1 MKKNFLYLFTVLCT
15 LSFFTACGDD
25 DDPTPTP
32 TPDPDPTPEQPTV
45 LDVNADYSAETLVLT
60 YSDSPLL
67 GKVVTFKTEDGKT
80 ATITMAGTFDMN
92 IIGGL
97 LPKAESILPA
107 MAPGVI
113 PGEVSTT
120 LSNVPLTLSGE
131 KYTFEGTD
139 SSNGR
144 EVKYSGEVTKGK
156 LTMAIK
162 ATLSKNDLVGAWNL
176 APIIPGETAGS
187 ANLSQPFHIV
197 WDAGDA
203 TIDMSAMGLG
213 KLPVSAVATI
223 GGGLVSPMVA
233 GVLQSITYQEDGNI
247 VASYKK
253 SAAATDWE
261 TSPINLAQYY
271 VKDGNMYVLLNIDQI
286 MATVAANGTKAG
298 MADIIGIITPLIPY
312 LSQGV
317 PLAYNVADGEATI
330 SAEKDLI
337 LQLLGLLTNETV
349 AGMITGL
356 IPADQQP
363 LVQGIMTQLPGILEK
378 TEDVSTSLVLVK

>member
-25 DDPTPTP
+25 DDPTPNP
-32 TPDPDPTPEQPTV
+32 GPGPGPEQPTV
-45 LDVNADYSAETLVLT
+45 LDVNADYSAETLALT
-60 YSDSPLL
+60 YSDSPLM

-162 ATLSKNDLVGAWNL
+162 ATLPKNDLVGAWNL